1 MIKMVVFDMAGTTVN
16 EGNVVYKTLRQA
28 INERGYNVTL
38 GEVLEKGAG
47 REKLQAVKSVLNLNE
62 ADDNETA
69 NEIYKNFV
77 ELLGKAYDVYDI
89 LPQENALEVFHS
101 LKQKQIL
108 VVLNTGYNA
117 ATAQSLIDKIGWKI
131 GEDYDSLVTAD
142 DVEKNRP
149 HPDMILLAM
158 SQAGIESANEVAKV
172 GDSIIDIMEG
182 KNAGCSFTIGI
193 TSGAHTMEQ
202 LQSANPSYIINNLNE
217 LLPLLT

>member
-1 MIKMVVFDMAGTTVN
+1 MVVFDMAGTTVN

-89 LPQENALEVFHS
+89 LPQENALEVFHA

>member
-89 LPQENALEVFHS
+89 LPQENALEVFHA